1 MKKDIGNA
9 ACTTND
15 KGFGPGSTKGIPAST
30 MSISTGTANKGNTA
44 KFSAGKKTVS
54 K

>member
-1 MKKDIGNA
+1 MKKDMGDA
-9 ACTTND
+9 ARTTND

-30 MSISTGTANKGNTA
+30 TGMSTGTANKGNTA